1 MRAFQ
6 QSLLEIEKKHGIR
19 LLDTRRAVNDS
30 LMAGISS
37 STQDALY
44 NPTNP
49 TKFKNNNRTITHVI
63 IPKGATDGDV
73 KVWSGQ

>member
-19 LLDTRRAVNDS
+19 LLDTRRAVND
-30 LMAGISS
+30 LMSGSS
-37 STQDALY
+37 SSRCVTY

-49 TKFKNNNRTITHVI
+49 TKFKNVLIPN
-63 IPKGATDGDV
+63 PKGATGGDV

>member
-30 LMAGISS
+30 LI
-37 STQDALY
+37 ALY